1 MTSGTILICSRWGA
15 ASTAYGDG
23 MNANV
28 PDALAPRSCHARDLS
43 AVIGL
48 LAVIEGELMAGEVSQ
63 HLSGRMRER
72 LEQVQLLEPRSCGR
86 DLRQS
91 ISDLN
96 HRLRYALGEYDE
108 PPRPLAVPE

>member
-1 MTSGTILICSRWGA
+1 MS
-15 ASTAYGDG
+15 
-23 MNANV
+23 ANV

-43 AVIGL
+43 ALIGL
-48 LAVIEGELMAGEVSQ
+48 LAVIEGELIAGEVSR
-63 HLSGRMRER
+63 HLSGRIRDR
-72 LEQVQLLEPRSCGR
+72 LERMQILEPRGTER

-91 ISDLN
+91 INDLN

>member
-1 MTSGTILICSRWGA
+1 MVMGVS
-15 ASTAYGDG
+15 
-23 MNANV
+23 NEV

-43 AVIGL
+43 ALIGL
-48 LAVIEGELMAGEVSQ
+48 LAVIEGELLAGEVSR
-63 HLSGRMRER
+63 HLAGRIRDQLER
-72 LEQVQLLEPRSCGR
+72 VELLAPGGTEQ

-91 ISDLN
+91 INDLN